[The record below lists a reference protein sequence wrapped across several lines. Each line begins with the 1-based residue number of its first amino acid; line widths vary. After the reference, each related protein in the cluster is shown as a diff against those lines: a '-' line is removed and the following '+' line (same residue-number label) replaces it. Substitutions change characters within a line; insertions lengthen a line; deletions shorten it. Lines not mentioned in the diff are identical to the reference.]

1 MIVTKP
7 ADFRM
12 NQKEFFQ
19 KAYEG
24 EPVIISRPRNEN
36 VVIISVDEFN
46 RMQFAKRMNAY
57 CEGLADL
64 KQKATEMEEKD
75 NLSEKDLMKF
85 YKSFLQFMKQNKD
98 RLFSPLTEEE
108 MIEELEEA
116 RKDAEAGK
124 LYSPDQIR
132 EEMRAL
138 FGV

>member
-36 VVIISVDEFN
+36 VVMISVDEFN
-46 RMQFAKRMNAY
+46 RLQFAKRMYSY
-57 CEGLADL
+57 CDGLSNL
-64 KQKATEMEEKD
+64 KQTAAKMEEKD
-75 NLSEKDLMKF
+75 NLTEKDLMKF
-85 YKSFLQFMKQNKD
+85 YKLFLQFLKRNKD
-98 RLFSPLTEEE
+98 RLFTPLTDEE
-108 MIEELEEA
+108 MIAELEEA
-116 RKDAEAGK
+116 RKDVEEGR
-124 LYSPDQIR
+124 LYTVDQVK

>member
-36 VVIISVDEFN
+36 VVILSVDEFN
-46 RMQFAKRMNAY
+46 RLQFSKRMYAY
-57 CEGLADL
+57 CDGLSDL
-64 KQKATEMEEKD
+64 KQKAAEMEEKD
-75 NLSEKDLMKF
+75 KLTEKDLMKF
-85 YKSFLQFMKQNKD
+85 FKSFLQFMKRNKD
-98 RLFSPLTEEE
+98 RLFTPLTEEE
-108 MIEELEEA
+108 MVAELEEA
-116 RKDAEAGK
+116 RKDAEEGR
-124 LYSPDQIR
+124 LYTVDQVK